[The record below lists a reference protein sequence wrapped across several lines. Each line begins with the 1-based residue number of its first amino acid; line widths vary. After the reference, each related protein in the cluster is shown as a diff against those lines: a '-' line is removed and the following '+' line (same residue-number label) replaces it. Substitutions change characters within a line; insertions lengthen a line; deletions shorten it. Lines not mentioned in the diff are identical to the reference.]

1 MELIDATAMANEFPE
16 TFQLPEID
24 LLKDIDKD
32 WVVKVCDGT
41 ERFWTIVESI
51 EWDNNDVYNTT
62 IKATINNHL
71 YPEKTYNYGDTIKY
85 TLRNIYAVKC
95 PVAERVRAVQ
105 NYLQEQGFSEEDS
118 FRFILA
124 NTSSI

>member
-71 YPEKTYNYGDTIKY
+71 YSEKTYNYGDTIKY
-85 TLRNIYAVKC
+85 TLRNIYAVKR
-95 PVAERVRAVQ
+95 PVAERVEKVETILRELGL
-105 NYLQEQGFSEEDS
+105 NEEQIKLFLISNLGE
-118 FRFILA
+118 I
-124 NTSSI
+124 